1 MNALK
6 DLGLDV
12 TKGAVN
18 TEGSVKQSKF
28 CITRLNQLAMGEAFA
43 VKAPE
48 KKVVYLEIFS
58 AQQNSCYNLL

>member
-28 CITRLNQLAMGEAFA
+28 CITRL
-43 VKAPE
+43 K
-48 KKVVYLEIFS
+48 KKVKPVATLCLNRLISTHYKHSSIS
-58 AQQNSCYNLL
+58 